1 MTLCMISFV
10 SDNKLLSPDQSGF
23 RLSGSWI
30 NQRFSINHEIL
41 NSFDKVIEVRGIF
54 PDISKAFDKAWHS
67 GLILKPRQN
76 SIREILSTIY
86 KTLLE
91 TENKE

>member
-23 RLSGSWI
+23 RLSGSGM

-41 NSFDKVIEVRGIF
+41 NSFDKVIEVRGICL
-54 PDISKAFDKAWHS
+54 DISKAFGKAWHS
-67 GLILKPRQN
+67 GLILKPRQ
-76 SIREILSTIY
+76 SCIREILSTIY
-86 KTLLE
+86 E
-91 TENKE
+91 T